1 MALNRTTRFYAKES
15 ETVGTWPQSPLA
27 LSSTGEDAGL
37 IEQLSDLLMVQ
48 LRCQLVNDVL

>member
-1 MALNRTTRFYAKES
+1 MPKRVKQL
-15 ETVGTWPQSPLA
+15 GTWPRSPLA

>member
-1 MALNRTTRFYAKES
+1 MALNRTMGFYAKES